1 MIAAFT
7 RLDLSSWF
15 PRSQTLLTLL
25 LVVVVGVLLPV
36 PGMAIMA
43 SALVTSLM
51 VSTPFLGD
59 ERGHL
64 DTLYGVL
71 PVSRRTVVIGRALSV
86 FTYYLVAAL
95 LATAVTVVT
104 AMVRGSSIAVEIV
117 LIAHASA
124 FAFVGLSMALQLPV
138 FFRIGYSRG
147 RLMAYAPAFVV
158 AGLAWIVQALGAHIP
173 LQESLAGVPVSA
185 VAGVGAVIGVVG
197 IFCAVTLAARFY
209 RTREL

>member
-1 MIAAFT
+1 MIASFT

-15 PRSQTLLTLL
+15 PRSQTLLTLAF
-25 LVVVVGVLLPV
+25 VVVIGVLLPV
-36 PGMAIMA
+36 PGMAVMA
-43 SALVTSLM
+43 AAAVTSLM
-51 VSTPFLGD
+51 VSAPFLGD

-86 FTYYLVAAL
+86 FSYYLVAAA
-95 LATAVTVVT
+95 LATAVTVVMAT
-104 AMVRGSSIAVEIV
+104 VRGDAIAVEIL

-124 FAFVGLSMALQLPV
+124 LAFVGLSMALQLPV

-147 RLMAYAPAFVV
+147 RLMAYAPVFVV
-158 AGLAWIVQALGAHIP
+158 AGLAWLTQALGVQGPFVEAFD
-173 LQESLAGVPVSA
+173 GVPIA
-185 VAGVGAVIGVVG
+185 AIAGAGAAIGVGGIICAIVVG
-197 IFCAVTLAARFY
+197 ARLY

>member
-1 MIAAFT
+1 MITSFT

-15 PRSQTLLTLL
+15 PRSQTLLTLAF
-25 LVVVVGVLLPV
+25 VIVIGVLLPV
-36 PGMAIMA
+36 PGMAVMA
-43 SALVTSLM
+43 AAAVTSLM
-51 VSTPFLGD
+51 VSAPFLGD

-86 FTYYLVAAL
+86 FSYYLVAAA
-95 LATAVTVVT
+95 LATAVTVVMAT
-104 AMVRGSSIAVEIV
+104 VRGDVIAGEIL

-124 FAFVGLSMALQLPV
+124 LAFVGLSMALQLPV

-147 RLMAYAPAFVV
+147 RLMAYAPVFVV
-158 AGLAWIVQALGAHIP
+158 AGLAWLTQALGVQGPFVEAFD
-173 LQESLAGVPVSA
+173 GVPVPA
-185 VAGVGAVIGVVG
+185 IAGAGAAIGVGGIICAIVVG
-197 IFCAVTLAARFY
+197 ARLY